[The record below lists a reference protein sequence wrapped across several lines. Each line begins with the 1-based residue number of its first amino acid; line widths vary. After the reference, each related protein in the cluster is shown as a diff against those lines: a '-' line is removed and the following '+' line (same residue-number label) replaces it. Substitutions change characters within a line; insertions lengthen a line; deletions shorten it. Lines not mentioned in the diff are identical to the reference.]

1 MLRDMRRVGIR
12 PSAQPCMES
21 IYWMPR
27 LVLEDDMIL
36 ETDFLDHWK
45 TRLFVETMGQEH
57 ASNYILRL
65 WFHCQ
70 QRKTTDFPGMT
81 PQILKV
87 VCRYDG
93 DAQKLYDAITQPE
106 VGFAVGYPNGI
117 RVPKWADL
125 NGKLIAN
132 WVNGKTGGRPNKT
145 HDKPNDNPTETQ
157 PEPNRNPQG
166 TGMVRYGKVRE
177 EENKNEPSTPASA
190 GVAVDEEDENF
201 IPPGRGLES
210 SLMFPPCL
218 SDATKAFTVEV
229 KEQAWQVCRAFA
241 QHSPN
246 RRVPDTWQK
255 IIVIFANAIVANDG
269 AFQRLIGYYTENDPG
284 KIEAGI
290 KKGERWPPNTAPS
303 YVCAKL
309 FPTPSPWEKPKGVSP
324 EEAGRRF
331 VERNKLTETIGRM
344 P

>member
-1 MLRDMRRVGIR
+1 
-12 PSAQPCMES
+12 
-21 IYWMPR
+21 
-27 LVLEDDMIL
+27 MIL
-36 ETDFLDHWK
+36 EIDFLDHWK
-45 TRLFVETMGQEH
+45 TRLFVDAMGHEH
-57 ASNYILRL
+57 AVNYILRL

-70 QRKTTDFPGMT
+70 QRKTIEFEGMT
-81 PQILKV
+81 PQILKAI
-87 VCRYDG
+87 CRYEG
-93 DAQKLYDAITQPE
+93 DAQKLFDAITQPG
-106 VGFAVGYPNGI
+106 VGFAERYPNGI
-117 RVPKWADL
+117 RVPKWANL
-125 NGKLIAN
+125 NTKLMAN
-132 WVNGKTGGRPNKT
+132 WDNGKTGGRPKIT
-145 HDKPNDNPTETQ
+145 QQEPNDNPPVTQ
-157 PEPNRNPQG
+157 QEPTGNPTSDWGNPQG
-166 TGMVRYGKVRE
+166 TGKVRYGKVRE
-177 EENKNEPSTPASA
+177 DENRKEPPATA
-190 GVAVDEEDENF
+190 IADVVVDEEDENF

-218 SDATKAFTVEV
+218 SEATKAFTVEV

-269 AFQRLIGYYTENDPG
+269 AFQRLIGYYSENDPG
-284 KIEAGI
+284 RIEAGI